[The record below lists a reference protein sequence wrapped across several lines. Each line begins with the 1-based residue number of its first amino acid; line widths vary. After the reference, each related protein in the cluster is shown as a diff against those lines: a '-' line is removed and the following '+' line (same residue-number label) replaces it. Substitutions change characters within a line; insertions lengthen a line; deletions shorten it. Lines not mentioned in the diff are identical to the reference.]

1 MKKLVP
7 VLVVASFLALSL
19 AALADQPATGQRW
32 LHVRV
37 VNTGEDAENVRV
49 NVPLDVAL
57 KILPA
62 IKSRELNEGRLRLD
76 EARINGVD
84 VRSILEAVGA
94 LGDGE
99 FVTIQ
104 SNDETVRV
112 AKQAGHLI
120 ATVDERTGSE
130 DKVHVKIPFRI
141 VDALLSGSDDELNL
155 QAVVQALSD
164 SADDFIVSV
173 ESKKESVRVW
183 VDSKSTAD

>member
-19 AALADQPATGQRW
+19 AALADQPAIGQRW

-62 IKSRELNEGRLRLD
+62 IKSRELNEGRLRLN

-94 LGDGE
+94 LSDGE

-104 SNDETVRV
+104 SNDETVFTR
-112 AKQAGHLI
+112 QLWH
-120 ATVDERTGSE
+120 
-130 DKVHVKIPFRI
+130 
-141 VDALLSGSDDELNL
+141 
-155 QAVVQALSD
+155 
-164 SADDFIVSV
+164 
-173 ESKKESVRVW
+173 ESV
-183 VDSKSTAD
+183 